1 MFDARRM
8 LLFWELPGS
17 SNFASSSACQ
27 ALTGDK
33 IWRNTEFIKAWGI
46 WSSMFDAILDQQNRP
61 SSLMPSSLSS
71 STPSSSMPSSS
82 IPSSS
87 LEALDFDVSPNSP
100 APFND
105 DIPPSPQSP
114 LEEHEDQPLSS
125 KAESTAPLGTVAA
138 FRSALEQTSKK
149 MAEAWGQTAEK
160 AEEEM
165 QKLDQSFQQ
174 LPDIMAKAFP
184 ETD

>member
-46 WSSMFDAILDQQNRP
+46 WSSQQNLP
-61 SSLMPSSLSS
+61 SISSI
-71 STPSSSMPSSS
+71 PSSSMPSSS